1 MSVPGSANVAKA
13 LANLETL
20 VVVDTMMS
28 ETAKLADYVL
38 PGTTYLERYDLNTHW
53 VTWPVLGLRQPVV
66 RPIFGQPTEYEFVSA
81 LGRRLQLTDAHGV
94 DFSILVRSPSNPS
107 QT

>member
-66 RPIFGQPTEYEFVSA
+66 KGLSLASQLSMNSCPRWAGVFN
-81 LGRRLQLTDAHGV
+81 LQM
-94 DFSILVRSPSNPS
+94 RME
-107 QT
+107 